1 MASKG
6 KKKENQSRSIA
17 GFRAFTIERRTEDD
31 VPEYLMGAAT
41 WLEIRHEE
49 GYWIFDAITTEYHA
63 AEYDELQDQWYFVR
77 QDPRTR
83 QWVAVAPV
91 PANYDVGRRVRP
103 TKIRA
108 ADVNDSNA
116 PESSTSGQRN
126 VPTQSLGQHNVPT
139 TQSLGQHNVPTVNPL
154 DIHRIGTTTQTLST
168 ATAASALAGTT
179 APGQVHQFLQ
189 PKKKNTGKTS
199 GTPGASASGG
209 PPGSGPPAGSG
220 PPHATGPPG
229 GGGAGGGGGAAS
241 GGRRGNGKL
250 GGNPPEE
257 FNGERSKANAFM
269 NQFNLYRLSNYDAE
283 QMVVPMK
290 RATLLLGFIKGSLVD
305 DWVKRWTQ
313 WAINQFSI
321 DHRPPTDEYY
331 WTEISNGFQ
340 IAFQDTGARERAE
353 KELHMLRWDPESVD
367 TFLARFESLA
377 EAAEFELDANPTKSI
392 LAKKLPFSMVDHL
405 YKVVKPGTYPEF
417 CEAIRQFH
425 ADDTAVQ
432 NLKGH
437 QNKGALYTKGHQDK
451 GGLYT
456 KGQDGLYTK
465 KDRKNLLG
473 GYTANEWVKILGSD
487 QSKIEVPRRSDA
499 MDTSARSRS
508 KFQRTKGRTGTTKP
522 DLDTQRKEGRCFHC
536 NKQGHESR
544 NCPNRKDPNSKKKK
558 KTPSKG
564 RAAKAKTST
573 SSASSSNAGRSSSK
587 EEESDRAVDSFLKEA
602 KALKTKNQL
611 HILQMAIEAER
622 GKKVDL
628 GDEEDFL
635 MKMPPAAWAR
645 IFGITSVYGCTK
657 YGLMKIPVSVQNTHS
672 RAKKQV
678 IVDSGATSNFISSK
692 LLRKMKIG
700 KRNLP
705 KPRTIWL
712 IHGKRNEERHITEY
726 VDLLVRCGD
735 RSKELRF
742 LVTDL
747 GEEEIVLGYPWLKV
761 FRPKIDWKNTTL
773 DEEMHP
779 LVIEA
784 TGRKIDTEV
793 ESIQEAWTRRART
806 MATSS
811 KATHITRSEERR
823 LRRTSASTHVPVKML
838 LKEEKTWGKEAPPQH
853 NCGKKASLKDKVD
866 DIPRKQPR
874 DTTKKT
880 LASTPGKVK
889 MSPKEKGA
897 RDKVV
902 PPRCDRGKKV
912 LVSPK
917 DNVDEI
923 PRKQPRD
930 TTRKTSASTPR
941 AVKMSPKEEG
951 TRDKVVP
958 PQWNSGKKVLASQGT
973 AEEIPRT
980 QPRDTAQKTSASTQE
995 GVKMLPKEKGARN
1008 KVVSPQLQWKK
1019 ALSQEEEATQVPRS
1033 QPEDI
1038 AIDLAADAQEC
1049 KIDPLSICTK
1059 PAEEVSDRKP
1069 RVVLPPRCFK
1079 RAEALIAG
1087 HEDAHPTDGTEERRY
1102 LAEVDPETH
1111 QPSTELAG
1119 SDQQEDDRMGRIVVA
1134 GDNNLKGGVIP
1145 PHDTPKQENPGI
1157 SNQQNVKQFV
1167 KGSAA
1172 EERPLKPAKIP
1183 ITREQI
1189 PITTEQLFRF
1199 LTAAMDLL
1207 IQWLTVGTDTPGQ
1220 EETNPQMRHE
1230 FPGFRPPKKAITAR
1244 RTRFMFQQTGEQGQA
1259 TKIFA
1264 CHLGPSARTKRP
1276 CEEVTRGSPPQTEWR
1291 TKKSPV
1297 PKKAA
1302 RLADLEEVRRN
1313 TSSQTN
1319 KAQEVKTKK
1328 SPVPKEAAR
1337 LADLEEVRRDTLCRT
1352 DGAQKVMKIGHQGN
1366 TRFKPY
1372 DKGDLEWVVGTNPET
1387 IYPDAKLGPQ
1397 QGLFEVLKQVSNA
1410 VEILR
1415 QWKDHNMFQV
1425 NLTVPDMETELHG
1438 PNFTQLMRRTISTKS
1453 RRRST
1458 RREDA
1463 RHRRKTLRVK
1473 TRESRQ
1479 MNTWTSRIE
1488 AQFGEDDDKRT
1499 TSSIRKNIP
1508 QFVCFSPSSIYS
1520 LLLQTMSTV
1529 TTPIVIHAAPS
1540 PPPPPPS
1547 VVSAPEETPEPL
1559 SPQLARRSL
1568 PIREDTEEE
1577 TPQLDRR
1584 SLPIREDEEE
1594 ESAVNDD
1601 RVEEQLTELTAP
1613 VGYIPNTPDSK
1624 HFYPIYVTTK
1634 KYREEGTGPR
1644 IVIAPFIKYNPDYM
1658 YVFGTEG
1665 EGCEI
1670 RNIPVQVGR
1679 RAQQYERMT
1688 TAKWR
1693 DLRRGDIRE
1702 FAINEALEDLGDI
1715 RLKGELNRF
1724 RGLAD
1729 QKEIVADLLKDALSR
1744 VNEITREA
1752 VVIDQALEGCMK
1764 RLEMANAHR
1773 ELEDRFQRSFPFP
1786 TRPRHSPERTPIAPR
1801 RGGPTEMPILHEQ
1814 EKRQQKCYRCKKEDH
1829 VVAQCPMKRT
1839 QKPCK
1844 KCREEGHRTK
1854 ECPKRKP
1861 VEVTAS
1867 TVESGEI
1874 RSDQDPNKMT
1884 LLERVALLDR
1894 QEWYPDSCKRC
1905 GVIDPKHNDLECPC
1919 YEHCSRCGGNG
1930 AYGYINHHVCYA
1942 RKNDDEVSLGWS
1954 DNDADYDLYGNNGD
1968 D

>member
-6 KKKENQSRSIA
+6 KKKENQSRSVA

-91 PANYDVGRRVRP
+91 PANYNIGRRVKP
-103 TKIRA
+103 TNIRA

-154 DIHRIGTTTQTLST
+154 NIHRIGMTTQTLST
-168 ATAASALAGTT
+168 ATAASALAGQT

-199 GTPGASASGG
+199 GTPGAGASGG

-241 GGRRGNGKL
+241 GGGRGNGKL
-250 GGNPPEE
+250 GGNPPKE

-377 EAAEFELDANPTKSI
+377 EAADFKLDANPTKSI

-405 YKVVKPGTYPEF
+405 YKVVRPGTYPEY

-425 ADDTAVQ
+425 ADNTAVQ

-437 QNKGALYTKGHQDK
+437 QDKGALYTKGQDGLYTNQKGHQDK

-473 GYTANEWVKILGSD
+473 GYTAHEWIKILEFD

-508 KFQRTKGRTGTTKP
+508 KCQRTKGRTGTTKP
-522 DLDTQRKEGRCFHC
+522 DPDTQRKEGHCFHC
-536 NKQGHESR
+536 NRQGHVSR
-544 NCPNRKDPNSKKKK
+544 NCPDKRDPNSKKK

-573 SSASSSNAGRSSSK
+573 SSASSSNAGVSSSE

-602 KALKTKNQL
+602 KALKTKDQL

-628 GDEEDFL
+628 GNEEDFL
-635 MKMPPAAWAR
+635 RKMPPAAWAR
-645 IFGITSVYGCTK
+645 IFGITSVYRCKK
-657 YGLMKIPVSVQNTHS
+657 YGLMKMPVQVQYTHS

-712 IHGKRNEERHITEY
+712 MHGTCNEKRHITEY

-735 RSKELRF
+735 KSKELRF

-747 GEEEIVLGYPWLKV
+747 GEEEIVLGYPWQKV
-761 FRPKIDWKNTTL
+761 FRPKINWKNTTL

-779 LVIEA
+779 LVIST

-793 ESIQEAWTRRART
+793 EGIQEAWTRRART

-823 LRRTSASTHVPVKML
+823 LRRTSASTQAAVKML
-838 LKEEKTWGKEAPPQH
+838 PKEEKTRGKEAPPQRQR
-853 NCGKKASLKDKVD
+853 GKQVSLKDKVD
-866 DIPRKQPR
+866 EIPRKQPR
-874 DTTKKT
+874 DTTKKI

-902 PPRCDRGKKV
+902 PPQRDRGKKV
-912 LVSPK
+912 LVSQGNAEK
-917 DNVDEI
+917 I
-923 PRKQPRD
+923 PRTKPRD
-930 TTRKTSASTPR
+930 TAKGTLASTPI
-941 AVKMSPKEEG
+941 AVKISPKEEG
-951 TRDKVVP
+951 ARDKVVP
-958 PQWNSGKKVLASQGT
+958 PRCDSGKKVLASQGT
-973 AEEIPRT
+973 AEEIPRM

-1038 AIDLAADAQEC
+1038 AIDLAADAQKC
-1049 KIDPLSICTK
+1049 KIDPLNVCTR
-1059 PAEEVSDRKP
+1059 PAEEASDRKP

-1087 HEDAHPTDGTEERRY
+1087 HEDAHPTDGTEKRRY

-1119 SDQQEDDRMGRIVVA
+1119 SDQQEDDRMDRIVVA

-1145 PHDTPKQENPGI
+1145 HYDTPKQENQGI
-1157 SNQQNVKQFV
+1157 SNRQDAKQFV
-1167 KGSAA
+1167 KGRVA
-1172 EERPLKPAKIP
+1172 EERLLKPAKIP
-1183 ITREQI
+1183 ITQEQI
-1189 PITTEQLFRF
+1189 PITMEQLFQF

-1207 IQWLTVGTDTPGQ
+1207 IQWLTVGRDTPGQ
-1220 EETNPQMRHE
+1220 ETTNPQMRHE
-1230 FPGFRPPKKAITAR
+1230 FPGCRPLRKAITAR
-1244 RTRFMFQQTGEQGQA
+1244 RTRFKLQGTREQQQA
-1259 TKIFA
+1259 TKI
-1264 CHLGPSARTKRP
+1264 LVRNLWPSTRTKRP
-1276 CEEVTRGSPPQTEWR
+1276 CEEVTRGSPPQTERR

-1297 PKKAA
+1297 PKGTA
-1302 RLADLEEVRRN
+1302 RLADLEEVRSDTLR
-1313 TSSQTN
+1313 QTDE
-1319 KAQEVKTKK
+1319 AQKVTTTELPQAEWKTKK

-1337 LADLEEVRRDTLCRT
+1337 LADLEKIRRNTLRQTDKAQRVR
-1352 DGAQKVMKIGHQGN
+1352 MIGHQGN

-1387 IYPDAKLGPQ
+1387 IYPTAKLGPQ
-1397 QGLFEVLKQVSNA
+1397 QGLFEVLKQLSNA
-1410 VEILR
+1410 VYQSGDTSAMEEPQCVSGKLDSAR
-1415 QWKDHNMFQV
+1415 YGDETPWAKLYPANEADDKHQV
-1425 NLTVPDMETELHG
+1425 E
-1438 PNFTQLMRRTISTKS
+1438 
-1453 RRRST
+1453 
-1458 RREDA
+1458 
-1463 RHRRKTLRVK
+1463 KTL
-1473 TRESRQ
+1473 
-1479 MNTWTSRIE
+1479 
-1488 AQFGEDDDKRT
+1488 DKKRG
-1499 TSSIRKNIP
+1499 RKIQKKN
-1508 QFVCFSPSSIYS
+1508 SPS
-1520 LLLQTMSTV
+1520 
-1529 TTPIVIHAAPS
+1529 
-1540 PPPPPPS
+1540 
-1547 VVSAPEETPEPL
+1547 
-1559 SPQLARRSL
+1559 
-1568 PIREDTEEE
+1568 ED
-1577 TPQLDRR
+1577 
-1584 SLPIREDEEE
+1584 
-1594 ESAVNDD
+1594 
-1601 RVEEQLTELTAP
+1601 
-1613 VGYIPNTPDSK
+1613 
-1624 HFYPIYVTTK
+1624 
-1634 KYREEGTGPR
+1634 
-1644 IVIAPFIKYNPDYM
+1644 
-1658 YVFGTEG
+1658 
-1665 EGCEI
+1665 
-1670 RNIPVQVGR
+1670 
-1679 RAQQYERMT
+1679 
-1688 TAKWR
+1688 
-1693 DLRRGDIRE
+1693 
-1702 FAINEALEDLGDI
+1702 
-1715 RLKGELNRF
+1715 
-1724 RGLAD
+1724 
-1729 QKEIVADLLKDALSR
+1729 
-1744 VNEITREA
+1744 
-1752 VVIDQALEGCMK
+1752 
-1764 RLEMANAHR
+1764 
-1773 ELEDRFQRSFPFP
+1773 
-1786 TRPRHSPERTPIAPR
+1786 
-1801 RGGPTEMPILHEQ
+1801 
-1814 EKRQQKCYRCKKEDH
+1814 
-1829 VVAQCPMKRT
+1829 
-1839 QKPCK
+1839 
-1844 KCREEGHRTK
+1844 
-1854 ECPKRKP
+1854 
-1861 VEVTAS
+1861 
-1867 TVESGEI
+1867 SGEPADEQV
-1874 RSDQDPNKMT
+1874 DQ
-1884 LLERVALLDR
+1884 
-1894 QEWYPDSCKRC
+1894 QQ
-1905 GVIDPKHNDLECPC
+1905 
-1919 YEHCSRCGGNG
+1919 
-1930 AYGYINHHVCYA
+1930 
-1942 RKNDDEVSLGWS
+1942 
-1954 DNDADYDLYGNNGD
+1954 
-1968 D
+1968 

>member
-6 KKKENQSRSIA
+6 KKKENQYRSVA

-63 AEYDELQDQWYFVR
+63 AEYDEIQDQWYFVR

-91 PANYDVGRRVRP
+91 PANYNTGRRVKP
-103 TKIRA
+103 TNIRA
-108 ADVNDSNA
+108 ADVDDSNA

-139 TQSLGQHNVPTVNPL
+139 TQSLGQHNVPTVNPF
-154 DIHRIGTTTQTLST
+154 DIHRIGMTTQTLST
-168 ATAASALAGTT
+168 ATAASALAGQT

-199 GTPGASASGG
+199 GTPGAGASGG

-241 GGRRGNGKL
+241 GGGRGNGKL
-250 GGNPPEE
+250 GGNPPKE

-377 EAAEFELDANPTKSI
+377 EAADFELDANPTKSI
-392 LAKKLPFSMVDHL
+392 LAKKLPFNMVDHL

-425 ADDTAVQ
+425 ADNTAVQ

-437 QNKGALYTKGHQDK
+437 QDKGALYTKGQD
-451 GGLYT
+451 GLYT
-456 KGQDGLYTK
+456 KGQEGLYTK

-473 GYTANEWVKILGSD
+473 GYTANEWVKILGID
-487 QSKIEVPRRSDA
+487 QSKIEMPRRSDA

-522 DLDTQRKEGRCFHC
+522 DPDTQRKEGRCFHC

-544 NCPNRKDPNSKKKK
+544 NCPNRRDPNSKKK

-573 SSASSSNAGRSSSK
+573 SSASSSDAGVSSSE

-635 MKMPPAAWAR
+635 RKMPPAAWAR
-645 IFGITSVYGCTK
+645 IFGITSVYGCKK
-657 YGLMKIPVSVQNTHS
+657 YGLMKMPVLVQNTHS

-678 IVDSGATSNFISSK
+678 IVDSGATSNFISNK

-712 IHGKRNEERHITEY
+712 MHGKRNEERHITEY

-735 RSKELRF
+735 KSKELRF

-747 GEEEIVLGYPWLKV
+747 GEEEIVVGYPWLKV

-779 LVIEA
+779 LVIST
-784 TGRKIDTEV
+784 TGRKIDAEV
-793 ESIQEAWTRRART
+793 EGIKEAWTRRART

-823 LRRTSASTHVPVKML
+823 LRRTSASTQAAVKML
-838 LKEEKTWGKEAPPQH
+838 PKEEKTRGKEAPPQR

-902 PPRCDRGKKV
+902 PPRCNRGKKV

-930 TTRKTSASTPR
+930 TTQKILASTPG

-958 PQWNSGKKVLASQGT
+958 PRRQRGKKVLTSQGNAEEIPRTQPRDTAEDTLASTPVAVKMSPKEEGARDKVVPPRCDSGKKVLASQGT

-1008 KVVSPQLQWKK
+1008 KVVSPPLQWKK
-1019 ALSQEEEATQVPRS
+1019 ALSQEEEATRVPRS

-1038 AIDLAADAQEC
+1038 AMDLAADAQEC
-1049 KIDPLSICTK
+1049 KKDPLNVCTR
-1059 PAEEVSDRKP
+1059 PAEEESDRKP
-1069 RVVLPPRCFK
+1069 WVVLPPRCFK

-1102 LAEVDPETH
+1102 LVEVDPETH

-1119 SDQQEDDRMGRIVVA
+1119 SDQQEDDRMDRIVVA

-1145 PHDTPKQENPGI
+1145 SHDTPKQENPGI
-1157 SNQQNVKQFV
+1157 SNRQDAKQFV

-1207 IQWLTVGTDTPGQ
+1207 IQWLTVGINTPGQ
-1220 EETNPQMRHE
+1220 ETTNPQM
-1230 FPGFRPPKKAITAR
+1230 
-1244 RTRFMFQQTGEQGQA
+1244 
-1259 TKIFA
+1259 
-1264 CHLGPSARTKRP
+1264 
-1276 CEEVTRGSPPQTEWR
+1276 
-1291 TKKSPV
+1291 
-1297 PKKAA
+1297 
-1302 RLADLEEVRRN
+1302 
-1313 TSSQTN
+1313 
-1319 KAQEVKTKK
+1319 
-1328 SPVPKEAAR
+1328 
-1337 LADLEEVRRDTLCRT
+1337 
-1352 DGAQKVMKIGHQGN
+1352 
-1366 TRFKPY
+1366 
-1372 DKGDLEWVVGTNPET
+1372 
-1387 IYPDAKLGPQ
+1387 
-1397 QGLFEVLKQVSNA
+1397 
-1410 VEILR
+1410 
-1415 QWKDHNMFQV
+1415 
-1425 NLTVPDMETELHG
+1425 
-1438 PNFTQLMRRTISTKS
+1438 
-1453 RRRST
+1453 
-1458 RREDA
+1458 
-1463 RHRRKTLRVK
+1463 
-1473 TRESRQ
+1473 
-1479 MNTWTSRIE
+1479 
-1488 AQFGEDDDKRT
+1488 
-1499 TSSIRKNIP
+1499 
-1508 QFVCFSPSSIYS
+1508 
-1520 LLLQTMSTV
+1520 
-1529 TTPIVIHAAPS
+1529 
-1540 PPPPPPS
+1540 
-1547 VVSAPEETPEPL
+1547 
-1559 SPQLARRSL
+1559 
-1568 PIREDTEEE
+1568 
-1577 TPQLDRR
+1577 
-1584 SLPIREDEEE
+1584 
-1594 ESAVNDD
+1594 
-1601 RVEEQLTELTAP
+1601 
-1613 VGYIPNTPDSK
+1613 
-1624 HFYPIYVTTK
+1624 
-1634 KYREEGTGPR
+1634 
-1644 IVIAPFIKYNPDYM
+1644 
-1658 YVFGTEG
+1658 
-1665 EGCEI
+1665 
-1670 RNIPVQVGR
+1670 
-1679 RAQQYERMT
+1679 
-1688 TAKWR
+1688 
-1693 DLRRGDIRE
+1693 
-1702 FAINEALEDLGDI
+1702 
-1715 RLKGELNRF
+1715 
-1724 RGLAD
+1724 
-1729 QKEIVADLLKDALSR
+1729 
-1744 VNEITREA
+1744 
-1752 VVIDQALEGCMK
+1752 
-1764 RLEMANAHR
+1764 
-1773 ELEDRFQRSFPFP
+1773 
-1786 TRPRHSPERTPIAPR
+1786 
-1801 RGGPTEMPILHEQ
+1801 
-1814 EKRQQKCYRCKKEDH
+1814 
-1829 VVAQCPMKRT
+1829 
-1839 QKPCK
+1839 
-1844 KCREEGHRTK
+1844 
-1854 ECPKRKP
+1854 
-1861 VEVTAS
+1861 
-1867 TVESGEI
+1867 
-1874 RSDQDPNKMT
+1874 
-1884 LLERVALLDR
+1884 
-1894 QEWYPDSCKRC
+1894 
-1905 GVIDPKHNDLECPC
+1905 
-1919 YEHCSRCGGNG
+1919 
-1930 AYGYINHHVCYA
+1930 
-1942 RKNDDEVSLGWS
+1942 
-1954 DNDADYDLYGNNGD
+1954 
-1968 D
+1968 